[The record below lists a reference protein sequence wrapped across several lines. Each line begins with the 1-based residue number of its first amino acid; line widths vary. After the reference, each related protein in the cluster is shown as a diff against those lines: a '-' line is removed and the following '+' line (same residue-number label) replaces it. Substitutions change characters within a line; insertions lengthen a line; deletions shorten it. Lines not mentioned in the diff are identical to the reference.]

1 MTTHVIIRIIDTE
14 HVDYFIESEP
24 GNTLSSGSA
33 FHHDQL
39 PEFPAATQTTLIVPG
54 ESVLMLNV
62 QLPKMSRAQLVK
74 ALPYALEEQLIDEPE
89 ALHFV
94 PGKQDVAG
102 NVSVAVVKKQLMV
115 AWLEQC
121 HGLELYPK
129 VILPDYL
136 AVPYLTDEWHLYL
149 DNDRVLIRKSLLKGM
164 AIEQNQLNNILSLSL
179 AEANEHTLPKL
190 VLNYD
195 DGNEH
200 YDPTSIQALGL
211 QVEMAETDT
220 FSMQLLAQGLAQQ
233 PSLNLLQGDFQAS
246 RPASKTTKIWKW
258 AAIFL
263 FVWFV
268 IWLAGNVTKY
278 FVYQASLNNSNAAIS
293 VLYKKAFPNA
303 QSQVD
308 PRLRIQRAL
317 DSRKATGSGGPF
329 LSLLTRV
336 GQQLKQQTATVS
348 IENFNYHNGSLILS
362 ISASNFQDLASLT
375 DALRQQGL
383 VVQQQNSATQGDK
396 VTARLTIQGGVNG

>member
-14 HVDYFIESEP
+14 HLDYFIENES
-24 GNTLSSGSA
+24 GDILSSGSA

-39 PEFPAATQTTLIVPG
+39 PEFPTATQTTLIVPG
-54 ESVLMLNV
+54 ESVLVLNV

-94 PGKQDVAG
+94 PGKQDIAG
-102 NVSVAVVKKQLMV
+102 NISVAVVKKQLMI

-121 HGLELYPK
+121 YALNLFPK
-129 VILPDYL
+129 IILPDYL
-136 AVPYLTDEWHLYL
+136 AIPYLTDELHLYL
-149 DNDRVLIRKSLLKGM
+149 DNDRVLIRESLLKGM
-164 AIEQNQLNNILSLSL
+164 TIEQGQLNSILSLSL
-179 AEANEHTLPKL
+179 AEAGEHNLKKI
-190 VLNYD
+190 VLDYD
-195 DGNEH
+195 DGSEH
-200 YDPTSIQALGL
+200 YDPAMLQGLGL
-211 QVEMAETDT
+211 PVEMRETDT
-220 FSMQLLAQGLAQQ
+220 FSMQLFAQGLAQKS
-233 PSLNLLQGDFQAS
+233 SLNLLQGDFQAD

-263 FVWFV
+263 LAWLV
-268 IWLAGNVTKY
+268 IWLAGNVTQY
-278 FVYQASLNNSNAAIS
+278 FVYQDRLNNSNAAIS
-293 VLYKKAFPNA
+293 VLYKKLFPNA

-317 DSRKATGSGGPF
+317 DSRQATGSGGPF

-336 GQQLKQQTATVS
+336 GQQLKQQKTATS

-375 DALRQQGL
+375 AALRQQGL
-383 VVQQQNSATQGDK
+383 TVQQQNSATQGNK
-396 VTARLTIQGGVNG
+396 VTARLTVQGGVNG